1 MKIKIKFTLKIGI
14 YLYSFS
20 YMRLTIS
27 LLYSLIL
34 DKQDKLIFLIK

>member
-1 MKIKIKFTLKIGI
+1 MEYTFNNKKF
-14 YLYSFS
+14 LYSTS